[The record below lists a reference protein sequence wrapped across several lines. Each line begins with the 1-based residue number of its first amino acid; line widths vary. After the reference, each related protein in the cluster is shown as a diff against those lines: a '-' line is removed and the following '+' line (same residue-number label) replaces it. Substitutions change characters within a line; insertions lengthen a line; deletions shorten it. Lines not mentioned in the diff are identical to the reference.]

1 MRAFYDK
8 IKSYIIKIKSYII
21 EYKLAKYICG
31 LAVFV
36 CMCLILGFFT
46 GEEAIARREKK
57 TAAHKVSGEKYEP
70 EKEFE
75 VDAYPGVNQLIYN
88 YFHHNLAG
96 NFGQLDRIAYP
107 MSSTEKSYLSVMGQF
122 YESYENIHVYTKH
135 GLSRD
140 SYIAAVTFDIKFYDC
155 DTLAPSMVLFYI
167 ETSEDGTLYINNL
180 YSDFNLHYNETPLD
194 KDVYTALRKYT
205 TTSDYLALYNEIE
218 VKFANALKA
227 DGELY
232 QLIKRVIPMAR
243 LEWEELVY
251 YDNGSQGTEGS
262 EDTESTEST
271 EDTQNT
277 ENTESTE
284 NTENTENTESGD
296 QECIVYVRVIQDEVR
311 IRASASAAADENI
324 MDYANIG
331 AEFEKLGTVEDWVK
345 IKYYDGSVAFI
356 KAEFVEEFTK

>member
-8 IKSYIIKIKSYII
+8 IKSYLIKIKSYII
-21 EYKLAKYICG
+21 EYKLTKYICG

-57 TAAHKVSGEKYEP
+57 AASHKVSGEKYQP

-75 VDAYPGVNQLIYN
+75 VDAYHDVNQLVYN
-88 YFHHNLAG
+88 YFSQNLLG
-96 NFGQLDRIAYP
+96 NYWELGKIAYP
-107 MSSTEKSYLSVMGQF
+107 MSSTEKSYHAVMGQF

-135 GLSRD
+135 GLSGD
-140 SYIAAVTFDIKFYDC
+140 SYIAAITFDIRFYDC
-155 DTLAPSMVLFYI
+155 DTLAPSMMLFYI
-167 ETSEDGTLYINNL
+167 ETNEEGKLYINNL
-180 YSDFNLHYNETPLD
+180 YSDYNLHYNEAPLN
-194 KDVYTALRKYT
+194 KDVYTALRKFT

-218 VKFANALKA
+218 VKFANALKNDA
-227 DGELY
+227 ELY

-243 LEWEELVY
+243 QEWEELVY
-251 YDNGSQGTEGS
+251 YYNGSQGTEES
-262 EDTESTEST
+262 EESEETEITENTENSQNTESTEST
-271 EDTQNT
+271 ENEGTGN
-277 ENTESTE
+277 
-284 NTENTENTESGD
+284 
-296 QECIVYVRVIQDEVR
+296 QEGIAYVRVIQDDVR
-311 IRASASAAADENI
+311 IRASASAVADENI
-324 MDYANIG
+324 MDYVNAG